1 MNQILIKNGTII
13 TMNPDREIIESGS
26 VLIKDNKI
34 AQISKDEIKVNND
47 TCVIDANRKV
57 ILPGLIDCHTHAG
70 HTMVKSLGVGKSND
84 WVDACLK
91 IYSTGSSMSFWE
103 TDASLS
109 ALEKIKAGVTSSLI
123 LFGGGTDLLR
133 SDKPDY
139 AVSYAKSFGENGIKG
154 IVAVGPNR
162 PPYPTMF
169 YDKENNTPVES
180 SLDN

>member
-103 TDASLS
+103 GSSSTLRNSCKQTARPASNWSSGRCGLRIKSAKIGNTEDRLSLS
-109 ALEKIKAGVTSSLI
+109 V
-123 LFGGGTDLLR
+123 
-133 SDKPDY
+133 
-139 AVSYAKSFGENGIKG
+139 
-154 IVAVGPNR
+154 
-162 PPYPTMF
+162 PP
-169 YDKENNTPVES
+169 E
-180 SLDN
+180 